1 MDIKEANKVILSF
14 IGRQWDGGGWSCQ
27 DDLPESDPIGDVD
40 PMEQFKKDDEAY
52 MYSIQNPKPHEHY
65 TGNHTVKL
73 PEGQTI
79 DFIQLNITIAKPD
92 KCCPNPHKYKNVI
105 SNSLKFYSCSNC
117 GADLGDI
124 T

>member
-1 MDIKEANKVILSF
+1 MDILEANKVIWEYMSK
-14 IGRQWDGGGWSCQ
+14 DEKTSWSYVNQKCFP
-27 DDLPESDPIGDVD
+27 DIDMDID

-79 DFIQLNITIAKPD
+79 DFIQLDITIAKPD

-105 SNSLKFYSCSNC
+105 SKSLKFWSCSNC